1 MSRYK
6 RIYHQAYII
15 KRFQWELFQQ
25 IPEKNLIAVVI
36 NIQPRLKSDIEVL
49 EKWEDHF
56 RQKLPIAGLPEPYVI
71 TQDPKSKIKML
82 WKERRA

>member
-6 RIYHQAYII
+6 HIYHQAYII
-15 KRFQWELFQQ
+15 KQFQWELFQQ

-56 RQKLPIAGLPEPYVI
+56 RQKLPIA
-71 TQDPKSKIKML
+71 
-82 WKERRA
+82 RRRNTYRIR